1 MLVSRSAHPVA
12 PQSHLSHREMSVLV
26 RLANGLTNAEIS
38 AELSLDPRTVST
50 YRRRVLN
57 KLGLSTNFELVRY
70 ATDHGIVVQTPRA
83 DALSTRPGT

>member
-1 MLVSRSAHPVA
+1 MGLRPHTGRTHQLRAHMQAIGHSILGDPKYGD
-12 PQSHLSHREMSVLV
+12 Q
-26 RLANGLTNAEIS
+26 IS

-70 ATDHGIVVQTPRA
+70 ASDHGIVVQTPRA
-83 DALSTRPGT
+83 DALSTKPGT